1 MVKIKSSGGWAG
13 GFEQGL
19 VQVKTV
25 KVMEAKEKVFFFLF
39 FLRRVLNVTVSTG
52 EPLDMFEM
60 KGRVAF
66 QDN

>member
-13 GFEQGL
+13 GFEPGL

-25 KVMEAKEKVFFFLF
+25 KVMEAKEKVFFIFF